1 MNPILDMVL
10 NAAGGAAAQQ
20 VGQRFGLSNDQ
31 TASALQQLVPALM
44 SGLQRNASQ
53 EGGMDALLG
62 AIAGGNHS
70 QYLDNPDLLGHES
83 TTSDGN
89 AILGHILGSKDASRA
104 VASQVADQTG
114 IGADVLKQMLP
125 VVATMVMGG
134 LSKTHA
140 SASAPA
146 EENTGGG
153 AAGLLGSLLD
163 QNHDGSVVDDVAG
176 MLGRFLG
183 GGR

>member
-44 SGLQRNASQ
+44 AGVQRNASQ
-53 EGGMDALLG
+53 EGGLESLVGALT
-62 AIAGGNHS
+62 GGNHS
-70 QYLDNPDLLGHES
+70 QYLDNPDLLAHES

-89 AILGHILGSKDASRA
+89 AILSHILGSKDASRA
-104 VASQVADQTG
+104 VATQVADQTG
-114 IGADVLKQMLP
+114 IGADILKQMLP

-134 LSKTHA
+134 LSKTH
-140 SASAPA
+140 SSAPVA
-146 EENTGGG
+146 ADNTGGG
-153 AAGLLGSLLD
+153 AAGLLSSLLD
-163 QNHDGSVVDDVAG
+163 QNRDGSVVDDVAG